1 MEGNSKPFT
10 GLAWTSG
17 QSLCPKGHNIIV
29 ATVEGASAN
38 FLKGFNQ
45 KSALYLT
52 CSTESTSENIE
63 QVITDV
69 IMLTE
74 KSPLPIG
81 YAFIGEYIDPKI
93 TVPKKKR
100 LCMKL
105 TPIHTAESA
114 VADLKL
120 TVKNKSIGAPYT
132 RLGDMSGLA
141 LWCKKVPVTSPKPTP
156 KPRNITTGVRGL
168 SLDSN
173 SPAQP
178 VTKETPAPKLSR
190 GSSVTEHPIY
200 EANVYGTTAVDGIP
214 FTIHPMF
221 ESRIVEPSIISPSLH
236 DLRIKTLADIENEY
250 NYGFVVERTACTR

>member
-1 MEGNSKPFT
+1 LYINELLRENAISTNSND
-10 GLAWTSG
+10 L
-17 QSLCPKGHNIIV
+17 HI
-29 ATVEGASAN
+29 
-38 FLKGFNQ
+38 
-45 KSALYLT
+45 
-52 CSTESTSENIE
+52 NIE

-69 IMLTE
+69 IMLNE
-74 KSPLPIG
+74 KSPLPVG

-114 VADLKL
+114 VAELKL
-120 TVKNKSIGAPYT
+120 TVKNKSLGAPYT

-178 VTKETPAPKLSR
+178 VKNEVPAPKLSR
-190 GSSVTEHPIY
+190 GSSITEHPIY
-200 EANVYGTTAVDGIP
+200 ESNVYGISDSYLPRWMQHWTNATSVPRRLCTENRATEHRRWLGSL
-214 FTIHPMF
+214 T
-221 ESRIVEPSIISPSLH
+221 SPSGELLTVSQKKKKELH
-236 DLRIKTLADIENEY
+236 SCDP
-250 NYGFVVERTACTR
+250 